1 MYGSAIIDGLI
12 HTDSEGQDRCDQV
25 AELQAFNTTHF
36 IVFAYSEAQR
46 LLLTVHRW
54 LPRSRPR
61 RPARLHLRGQKNGQS
76 RIARAATVIADS

>member
-36 IVFAYSEAQR
+36 IVFCLFRSSATASNGTSMAASFSSSKTSTSAFAWPEKWTISYCSR
-46 LLLTVHRW
+46 SNCHR
-54 LPRSRPR
+54 
-61 RPARLHLRGQKNGQS
+61 
-76 RIARAATVIADS
+76 